1 MNIIIVGAGK
11 VGYALAKNLSDEND
25 NITII
30 DNKISALERINNN
43 LDVMCVKGNCTSL
56 KVLNEAGIEDADLLI
71 SVTNSDELNMLCS
84 LAGKKLGAKHTIAR
98 VRNPGYDEDI
108 TLLTEAVGINLVINP
123 EKAAAME
130 IAKLIKYPSVSSV
143 DVFAEG
149 KVNMVSF
156 NITDDTG
163 LVDKKVSDLNNI
175 RGNILF
181 CGVEKDDEV
190 IIPKGDYVF
199 SRDDKA
205 YVIGEHKDIQE
216 MFKRMGRY
224 KKKIRSAMIIGG
236 GRIAYY
242 LSKIATESGVHCKLI
257 ESDLD
262 KCEELTE
269 LLPSSVIIN
278 GDGLDQDLLLSESLN
293 EVDSFITLT
302 GRDEDNLIAAL
313 FAAQNGVKNI
323 ITKITRD
330 NYNDVA
336 KTIGINSIISPK
348 RVTANKIIK
357 YVRTIK
363 SRRKCLIENIYK
375 ICNEKAEAIEFMVN
389 HDFKFQNIK
398 IKDLNFKVDCL
409 IATIV
414 RNKKTI
420 IPSGDDFLQ
429 DGDRVVVVV
438 TKNSNLLSLS
448 EILNVGG
455 KVHEL

>member
-11 VGYALAKNLSDEND
+11 VGYTLAKNLSDEND

-30 DNKISALERINNN
+30 DNKISALEHINNN

-56 KVLNEAGIEDADLLI
+56 KVLNEAGIGEADLLI

-123 EKAAAME
+123 EKTAAIE
-130 IAKLIKYPSVSSV
+130 IAKLIKYPLVSSV
-143 DVFAEG
+143 DTFAEG

-156 NITDDTG
+156 NISDDTG
-163 LVDKKVSDLNNI
+163 LVDKRMSDLNNI

-181 CGVEKDDEV
+181 CGIERNDEV

-199 SRDDKA
+199 HKDDKA
-205 YVIGEHKDIQE
+205 YVIGEHKEIQE

-224 KKKIRSAMIIGG
+224 KKKVRSTMIIGG

-257 ESDLD
+257 ESDLS

-278 GDGLDQDLLLSESLN
+278 GDGLDQELLLSESLN
-293 EVDSFITLT
+293 EADSFITLT
-302 GRDEDNLIAAL
+302 GRDEDNLIASL

-330 NYNDVA
+330 NYNDIA

-363 SRRKCLIENIYK
+363 NRKKCSIENIYK
-375 ICNEKAEAIEFMVN
+375 ICNEKAEAIEFIVN
-389 HDFKFQNIK
+389 DDFNFQNIK
-398 IKDLNFKVDCL
+398 LKDLDFKVDCI

-414 RNKKTI
+414 RKKQTI

-429 DGDRVVVVV
+429 EGDRVVIV
-438 TKNSNLLSLS
+438 TKNPNLLSLRDT
-448 EILNVGG
+448 LNGGG

>member
-25 NITII
+25 NVTII
-30 DNKISALERINNN
+30 DNKIAALERINNN

-108 TLLTEAVGINLVINP
+108 TLLTEAVGIDLVINP

-130 IAKLIKYPSVSSV
+130 IAKLIKYPSVCSV
-143 DVFAEG
+143 DNFAHG
-149 KVNMVSF
+149 KVNMVCF
-156 NITDDTG
+156 NVTEDTG
-163 LVDKKVSDLNNI
+163 LVNKKISELNYTK
-175 RGNILF
+175 GNLLF
-181 CGVEKDDEV
+181 CGIERNDEV
-190 IIPKGDYVF
+190 VIPKGDYIF
-199 SRDDKA
+199 HKDDRA
-205 YVIGEHKDIQE
+205 YVIGEHKNIQE
-216 MFKRMGRY
+216 MFKKIGKY
-224 KKKIRSAMIIGG
+224 KRKVRSSMIIGG
-236 GRIAYY
+236 GKIAYY
-242 LSKIATESGVHCKLI
+242 LAKIVTEVGVHCKLI
-257 ESDLD
+257 ESELD

-302 GRDEDNLIAAL
+302 GRDEDNLIASL
-313 FAAQNGVKNI
+313 FASQNGVKNI

-330 NYNDVA
+330 NYNEVA

-357 YVRTIK
+357 YVRSIK
-363 SRRKCLIENIYK
+363 NRRKCLIANIYK
-375 ICNEKAEAIEFMVN
+375 ICNEKAEAIEFIVN
-389 HDFKFQNIK
+389 DSFHYKNIK
-398 IKDLNFKVDCL
+398 IKDLSFKVDSL

-414 RNKKTI
+414 RDGKTI
-420 IPSGDDFLQ
+420 IPSGDDMLR
-429 DGDRVVVVV
+429 DGDRVVVV
-438 TKNSNLLSLS
+438 TKNPNLLSLS
-448 EILNVGG
+448 EILDEGG
-455 KVHEL
+455 KAHEL